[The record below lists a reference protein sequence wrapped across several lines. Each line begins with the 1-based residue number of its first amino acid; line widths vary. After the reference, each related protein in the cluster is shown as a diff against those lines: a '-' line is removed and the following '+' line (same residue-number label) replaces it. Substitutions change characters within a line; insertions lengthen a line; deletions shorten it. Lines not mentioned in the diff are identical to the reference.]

1 MTRSFIEGDIVRV
14 KKTDQVATL
23 EEVNDRA
30 LTPEWADEYWAL
42 ASTEGGYNNV
52 ELDSPDEIELVM
64 SAEDASKRKL
74 PTAAQIAVELNLT
87 SGGWNNSVDI
97 HSTETDG
104 DSVWC
109 YGRTDDGLDVAFKVT
124 VSEVFEGGDY

>member
-1 MTRSFIEGDIVRV
+1 MTRSFKVGDIVRV

-23 EEVNDRA
+23 EDVNDRA

-42 ASTEGGYNNV
+42 GSGEGGYNNI

-64 SAEDASKRKL
+64 SAKKAAKRKL
-74 PTAAQIAVELNLT
+74 PTAAQIAGELNLT
-87 SGGWNNSVDI
+87 SGGWNDSVDI
-97 HSTETDG
+97 HTTETDG

-109 YGRTDDGLDVAFKVT
+109 YGRADNGLEVTFKVT